1 MFHPSRSRCTLG
13 NSRCVICHC
22 NSIKRKG
29 QKTNPASTPGRV
41 QWRLLGLLAAG
52 FRWSMLQAK
61 EMVHSFLWGGGGGST
76 SMKQQPITGS
86 DGLRERRKTDDPNS
100 SLLVSRRVAFIS
112 MRLTA
117 HPLAHG
123 PLQNE
128 PSTSR

>member
-1 MFHPSRSRCTLG
+1 MHPGKLSLRDLPL
-13 NSRCVICHC
+13 
-22 NSIKRKG
+22 
-29 QKTNPASTPGRV
+29 Q
-41 QWRLLGLLAAG
+41 LD
-52 FRWSMLQAK
+52 QAK
-61 EMVHSFLWGGGGGST
+61 GTKNQSSEHTGTGPVASPWPLGSRIPVVHAPSQRDGALFFVGGGRST